1 MDQTEQTTQTESQTT
16 TNEQTEQTQSVTPA
30 LFDEQQDNSQD
41 SSEASNQQDNNSSD
55 PNQDNQENQ
64 NQSQQL
70 TEQDI
75 KIPEGFTYDKEVGA
89 SFLGILNDEKLSRK
103 ELAQKL
109 TDLYHA
115 QNVKMLEAL
124 KAADS
129 ERLKKFESDM
139 ATEKSEW
146 LKQCQSDKEYGG
158 QNWEAA
164 QSIIDRGCRQLA
176 TPEAVSLMQRYNLNT
191 HPEIVRMFYRAG
203 KLASED
209 KSGIEGNGQGK
220 TQDIAMAIFGESL
233 KDYHKRKGEL

>member
-1 MDQTEQTTQTESQTT
+1 MDQTEQTTQTESQAT
-16 TNEQTEQTQSVTPA
+16 TNEQTEQTQLVTPA

-41 SSEASNQQDNNSSD
+41 STENQQDNQPSD

-64 NQSQQL
+64 NQLPQL

-89 SFLGILNDEKLSRK
+89 SFLGILNDGKLSRK

-203 KLASED
+203 
-209 KSGIEGNGQGK
+209 
-220 TQDIAMAIFGESL
+220 
-233 KDYHKRKGEL
+233 

>member
-1 MDQTEQTTQTESQTT
+1 M
-16 TNEQTEQTQSVTPA
+16 
-30 LFDEQQDNSQD
+30 
-41 SSEASNQQDNNSSD
+41 
-55 PNQDNQENQ
+55 
-64 NQSQQL
+64 
-70 TEQDI
+70 
-75 KIPEGFTYDKEVGA
+75 
-89 SFLGILNDEKLSRK
+89 GILNDEKLSRK

-129 ERLKKFESDM
+129 ERIKKFESDM
-139 ATEKSEW
+139 ETEKSEW

-158 QNWEAA
+158 QNWEASQA
-164 QSIIDRGCRQLA
+164 VIDRGCRQLA

-209 KSGIEGNGQGK
+209 KSGIEGSGTKK

-233 KDYHKRKGEL
+233 KDYHKRKGEI